1 MYPLP
6 WVLETSILI
15 FFMCCLQIA
24 YPLSYQDVLA
34 ALSQYED
41 CCYVLDGICR
51 TLAYMSPFSFV
62 FFSLA
67 ALMSAL
73 VMKFM

>member
-6 WVLETSILI
+6 RVLETSILI

-24 YPLSYQDVLA
+24 YPLGYQDVLA
-34 ALSQYED
+34 ARSQDED
-41 CCYVLDGICR
+41 CCHVLDGISR
-51 TLAYMSPFSFV
+51 TLACMSPFSFA

-73 VMKFM
+73 VMKSM